1 MLDQHKVVI
10 GLFSII
16 LICSG
21 KLLKDYLYQNELIE
35 GMTVQ
40 RVSPGIIQRPLATA
54 ANGTADLSF
63 NITLDTTITTGPLT
77 ITATDAS
84 LNASAAGIVLPA
96 SSANNYVIT
105 VLNKNLADKPATFT
119 TTLETTTISGV
130 VYKVITITPAYPSG
144 TGANQISAGTVINV
158 VIKNITVYKSIPGDV
173 ANDVKFTITA
183 PGNTSSSMTITVS
196 PKVIGVAS
204 SSSSTVDVESAL
216 NAITTAINNAGTG
229 SAERTNLENAK
240 NALIQ
245 ILTNTYG
252 SITGASQVLTD
263 SGLYDAQR
271 TAIEFISKEKERTTS
286 NANML
291 ETDNSNKKRMSEINM
306 YYTQHYQANTD
317 IMKNIIYI
325 SIGLIILTAL
335 KMKEY
340 IPSSIATLGTIFILV
355 IGSIIIGKKVFDIL
369 RRSDMEFD
377 KYDWSF
383 DQSKLDKAVLAQ
395 TNSNPADLTALGTAN
410 APCYGPACCD
420 AAGTTWYAKG
430 KKCMTTAGA
439 AAAVAADAAAA
450 AAAAAAAGGGS
461 GGS

>member
-21 KLLKDYLYQNELIE
+21 KLLKDYLYQNQLIE

-40 RVSPGIIQRPLATA
+40 RVSSGVIQRPLASSTNA
-54 ANGTADLSF
+54 TVLADLSF
-63 NITLDTTITTGPLT
+63 NITLDTRITTGGTLT
-77 ITATDAS
+77 ITVSDSS
-84 LNASAAGIVLPA
+84 LTAAGIALPA
-96 SSANNYVIT
+96 VSSTNYGIT
-105 VLNKNLADKPATFT
+105 VPTKNAADKTATFSSTLT
-119 TTLETTTISGV
+119 TSGTN
-130 VYKVITITPAYPSG
+130 KVITITPSYSGSG
-144 TGANQISAGTVINV
+144 TDQISAGTVINV
-158 VIKNITVYKSIPGDV
+158 AINNIVVDKSTATST
-173 ANDVKFTITA
+173 ANEVQFNIAAT
-183 PGNTSSSMTITVS
+183 GNTPGVLTITVAS
-196 PKVIGVAS
+196 LPTTIGVGR
-204 SSSSTVDVESAL
+204 SSSSTVDVEKAL
-216 NAITTAINNAGTG
+216 AAITTSISATAVG

-252 SITGASQVLTD
+252 SITGASQVLSSSD
-263 SGLYDAQR
+263 LYNAQK
-271 TAIEFISKEKERTTS
+271 TAIDFISKEKERTTS

-291 ETDNSNKKRMSEINM
+291 ETDNNNKKRMSQINM

-325 SIGLIILTAL
+325 SIGLIILTVL
-335 KMKEY
+335 KMKDY

-355 IGSIIIGKKVFDIL
+355 IGSIIIGKKIFDIL

-383 DQSKLDKAVLAQ
+383 DQSKLDKAVLTQ
-395 TNSNPADLTALGTAN
+395 TNTNPADLTALGTAN

-420 AAGTTWYAKG
+420 TGTVWDATN
-430 KKCMTTAGA
+430 KKCKVPAPA
-439 AAAVAADAAAA
+439 PA
-450 AAAAAAAGGGS
+450 
-461 GGS
+461 

>member
-21 KLLKDYLYQNELIE
+21 KLLKDYLYQNQMIE

-40 RVSPGIIQRPLATA
+40 RISPGIIQRPLASA
-54 ANGTADLSF
+54 ANGTASLSF
-63 NITLDTTITTGPLT
+63 NITLDTKITSGTIT
-77 ITATDAS
+77 ITSTDAS
-84 LNASAAGIVLPA
+84 LNAAGIVLPTA
-96 SSANNYVIT
+96 STTNYVIT
-105 VLNKNLADKPATFT
+105 VPTKNAADKTASFA
-119 TTLETTTISGV
+119 TTLTTADPN
-130 VYKVITITPAYPSG
+130 KVITITPTYSAG
-144 TGANQISAGTVINV
+144 TGADQISAGTVINV
-158 VIKNITVYKSIPGDV
+158 VINNITVNKSVVGDV
-173 ANDVKFTITA
+173 ANDVKFTIAAT
-183 PGNTSSSMTITVS
+183 GNTPSSMTITVS

-216 NAITTAINNAGTG
+216 TAITAAITNAGAGTP
-229 SAERTNLENAK
+229 AATNLENAK

-263 SGLYDAQR
+263 SGLYEAQK
-271 TAIEFISKEKERTTS
+271 TAIDFISKEKDRTTK

-355 IGSIIIGKKVFDIL
+355 IGSIIIGKKIFDIL

-377 KYDWSF
+377 KYEWSF
-383 DQSKLDKAVLAQ
+383 DQSKLDKAVLTQ
-395 TNSNPADLTALGTAN
+395 TNTNPADLTELGARQAMS

-420 AAGTTWYAKG
+420 TGTVWNATD
-430 KKCMTTAGA
+430 KKCRIPPAPAPAPAPAPTN
-439 AAAVAADAAAA
+439 
-450 AAAAAAAGGGS
+450 
-461 GGS
+461 

>member
-21 KLLKDYLYQNELIE
+21 KLLKDYLYQNQMIE

-40 RVSPGIIQRPLATA
+40 RKSPVIIQRPLASA
-54 ANGTADLSF
+54 ASDGIASLSF
-63 NITLDTTITTGPLT
+63 NITLDTQISTPIT

-84 LNASAAGIVLPA
+84 LNAAGFLLPA
-96 SSANNYVIT
+96 ASTANYAISVPT
-105 VLNKNLADKPATFT
+105 KNPADKTAQFT
-119 TTLETTTISGV
+119 TEVSLVDPNKIIKIIPTFSG
-130 VYKVITITPAYPSG
+130 S

-158 VIKNITVYKSIPGDV
+158 DISNITVQKSADGVI
-173 ANDVKFTITA
+173 ARDVKFTIAAT
-183 PGNTSSSMTITVS
+183 GNTPSSMTITTS

-216 NAITTAINNAGTG
+216 NAITAAIGRESPGSTAA
-229 SAERTNLENAK
+229 TNLENAK

-252 SITGASQVLTD
+252 SITGASQVLED
-263 SGLYDAQR
+263 SGLYTAQK
-271 TAIEFISKEKERTTS
+271 TAIDFISKEKERTTS

-291 ETDNSNKKRMSEINM
+291 ETDNNNKKRMSQINM

-325 SIGLIILTAL
+325 SIGLIILTVL
-335 KMKEY
+335 KMKDY

-355 IGSIIIGKKVFDIL
+355 IGSIIIGKKIFDIL

-383 DQSKLDKAVLAQ
+383 DQSKLDKAVLTQ
-395 TNSNPADLTALGTAN
+395 TSTNPADLTELGVRQSMS

-420 AAGTTWYAKG
+420 AGTVWNATD
-430 KKCMTTAGA
+430 KKCKPQ
-439 AAAVAADAAAA
+439 
-450 AAAAAAAGGGS
+450 
-461 GGS
+461 

>member
-21 KLLKDYLYQNELIE
+21 KLLKDYLYQNQMIE

-40 RVSPGIIQRPLATA
+40 RKSPVIIQRPLANATDKLDQ
-54 ANGTADLSF
+54 TLSF
-63 NITLDTTITTGPLT
+63 NITLDTQITTSTPII

-84 LNASAAGIVLPA
+84 LNPAGIVLPA
-96 SSANNYVIT
+96 TGASNYAISVPT
-105 VLNKNLADKPATFT
+105 KNPADKTAIFT
-119 TTLETTTISGV
+119 TELTSDNTLNT
-130 VYKVITITPAYPSG
+130 KKITITPTFAGS
-144 TGANQISAGTVINV
+144 TGAEQISAGTVINV
-158 VIKNITVYKSIPGDV
+158 DISNITVRKSADGVI
-173 ANDVKFTITA
+173 ARDVKFTITA
-183 PGNTSSSMTITVS
+183 GTNTPSSMTITTS

-216 NAITTAINNAGTG
+216 NAITAAIGRETPGSTAA
-229 SAERTNLENAK
+229 TNLENAK

-252 SITGASQVLTD
+252 SITGATQVITD
-263 SGLYDAQR
+263 SELYNAQE
-271 TAIEFISKEKERTTS
+271 TAIDFISKEKERTTK

-291 ETDNSNKKRMSEINM
+291 ETDNNNKKRMSEINM

-325 SIGLIILTAL
+325 SIGLIILTVL
-335 KMKEY
+335 KMKDY

-355 IGSIIIGKKVFDIL
+355 IGSIIIGKKIFDIL

-383 DQSKLDKAVLAQ
+383 DQSKLDKAVLTQ
-395 TNSNPADLTALGTAN
+395 TSTNPADLTELGVRQSMS

-420 AAGTTWYAKG
+420 AGTVWNATD
-430 KKCMTTAGA
+430 KKCKPQ
-439 AAAVAADAAAA
+439 
-450 AAAAAAAGGGS
+450 
-461 GGS
+461 

>member
-21 KLLKDYLYQNELIE
+21 KLLKDYLYQNQLIE

-40 RVSPGIIQRPLATA
+40 RVSSGVIQRPLATA
-54 ANGTADLSF
+54 SNGTASLSF
-63 NITLDTTITTGPLT
+63 NITLDTRITTGGALT

-84 LNASAAGIVLPA
+84 LNAAGIVLPA
-96 SSANNYVIT
+96 VSSTNYVIT
-105 VLNKNLADKPATFT
+105 VPTKNAADKTATFSSALAT
-119 TTLETTTISGV
+119 SGTN
-130 VYKVITITPAYPSG
+130 KVITITPSYSGSG
-144 TGANQISAGTVINV
+144 TDQISAGTVINV
-158 VIKNITVYKSIPGDV
+158 VINNITVNKSVAGDV

-183 PGNTSSSMTITVS
+183 TGNTPSSMTITVS

-216 NAITTAINNAGTG
+216 AAITTSITAAAQG

-252 SITGASQVLTD
+252 SITGASQVLSSSD
-263 SGLYDAQR
+263 LYNAQK
-271 TAIEFISKEKERTTS
+271 TAIDFISKEKERTTK

-291 ETDNSNKKRMSEINM
+291 ETDNSNKKRMSQINM

-325 SIGLIILTAL
+325 SIGLIILTVL
-335 KMKEY
+335 KMKDY

-355 IGSIIIGKKVFDIL
+355 IGSIIIGKKIFDIL

-383 DQSKLDKAVLAQ
+383 DQSKLDKAVLTQ
-395 TNSNPADLTALGTAN
+395 TNSNPADLTALGSAN

-420 AAGTTWYAKG
+420 TGTVWDATN
-430 KKCMTTAGA
+430 KKCKVPAPA
-439 AAAVAADAAAA
+439 PA
-450 AAAAAAAGGGS
+450 
-461 GGS
+461 

>member
-21 KLLKDYLYQNELIE
+21 KLLKDYLYQNQLIE

-40 RVSPGIIQRPLATA
+40 RVSSGVIQRPLASSTNA
-54 ANGTADLSF
+54 TVLADLSF
-63 NITLDTTITTGPLT
+63 NITLDTRITTGGTLT
-77 ITATDAS
+77 ITVSDSS
-84 LNASAAGIVLPA
+84 LTAAGIALPA
-96 SSANNYVIT
+96 VSSTNYGIT
-105 VLNKNLADKPATFT
+105 VPTKNAADKTATFSSTLT
-119 TTLETTTISGV
+119 TSGTN
-130 VYKVITITPAYPSG
+130 KVITITPSYSGSG
-144 TGANQISAGTVINV
+144 TDQISAGTVINV
-158 VIKNITVYKSIPGDV
+158 AINNIVVDKSTATST
-173 ANDVKFTITA
+173 ANEVQFNIAAT
-183 PGNTSSSMTITVS
+183 GNTPGVLTITVAS
-196 PKVIGVAS
+196 LPTTIGVGR
-204 SSSSTVDVESAL
+204 SSSSTVDVEKAL
-216 NAITTAINNAGTG
+216 AAITTSISATAVG

-252 SITGASQVLTD
+252 SITGASQVLSSSD
-263 SGLYDAQR
+263 LYNAQK
-271 TAIEFISKEKERTTS
+271 TAIDFISKEKERTTS

-291 ETDNSNKKRMSEINM
+291 ETDNNNKKRMSQINM

-325 SIGLIILTAL
+325 SIGLIILTVL
-335 KMKEY
+335 KMKDY

-355 IGSIIIGKKVFDIL
+355 IGSIIIGKKIFDIL

-383 DQSKLDKAVLAQ
+383 DQSKLDKAVLTQ
-395 TNSNPADLTALGTAN
+395 TNTNPADLTALGTAN

-420 AAGTTWYAKG
+420 TGTVWDATN
-430 KKCMTTAGA
+430 KKCKVPAPA
-439 AAAVAADAAAA
+439 SA
-450 AAAAAAAGGGS
+450 
-461 GGS
+461 

>member
-21 KLLKDYLYQNELIE
+21 KLLKDYLYQNQMIE

-40 RVSPGIIQRPLATA
+40 RISPGIIQRPLASA
-54 ANGTADLSF
+54 ASNGTASLSF
-63 NITLDTTITTGPLT
+63 NITLDTQITSGTGQEPQLT
-77 ITATDAS
+77 ITVTDAS
-84 LNASAAGIVLPA
+84 LNAAGIVLPA
-96 SSANNYVIT
+96 ASTADYVIT
-105 VLNKNLADKPATFT
+105 VPTKNAADKTATFT
-119 TTLETTTISGV
+119 STLSSANSN
-130 VYKVITITPAYPSG
+130 KVITITPAYSAG

-158 VIKNITVYKSIPGDV
+158 VINNITVNKSVAGDV

-183 PGNTSSSMTITVS
+183 TGNTPSSMTITVS

-216 NAITTAINNAGTG
+216 NAITTAINSAGADTPQ
-229 SAERTNLENAK
+229 RTNLENAK

-252 SITGASQVLTD
+252 SITGATQVLTD
-263 SGLYDAQR
+263 SGLYDAQK
-271 TAIEFISKEKERTTS
+271 TAIDFISKEKERTTK

-377 KYDWSF
+377 KYEWSF
-383 DQSKLDKAVLAQ
+383 DQSKLDKAVLTQ
-395 TNSNPADLTALGTAN
+395 TNTNPADLTELGARQAMS

-420 AAGTTWYAKG
+420 TGTTWYAKG
-430 KKCMTTAGA
+430 KKCMTTAA
-439 AAAVAADAAAA
+439 ATAAEAADAAAA
-450 AAAAAAAGGGS
+450 AAAAGGGGS
-461 GGS
+461 

>member
-21 KLLKDYLYQNELIE
+21 KLLKDYLYQNQLIE

-40 RVSPGIIQRPLATA
+40 RISPGIIQRPLAGDS
-54 ANGTADLSF
+54 NGTADLSF
-63 NITLDTTITTGPLT
+63 NITLDTTITGALT

-84 LNASAAGIVLPA
+84 LNAARIVLPA
-96 SSANNYVIT
+96 ASANYVIT
-105 VLNKNLADKPATFT
+105 VLNKNRADKIATFT
-119 TTLETTTISGV
+119 TTVSSSNSNN
-130 VYKVITITPAYPSG
+130 VITITPTSYSG
-144 TGANQISAGTVINV
+144 DSGANQISAGTVINV
-158 VIKNITVYKSIPGDV
+158 GIKSITVYKSLPGDV

-183 PGNTSSSMTITVS
+183 PGNTESSMTITVS

-204 SSSSTVDVESAL
+204 SSSSTVDVEKAL
-216 NAITTAINNAGTG
+216 AAITTSIRATAQG
-229 SAERTNLENAK
+229 SAEHTNLENAK

-252 SITGASQVLTD
+252 SITGASQVLED
-263 SGLYDAQR
+263 SGLYAAQK
-271 TAIEFISKEKERTTS
+271 TAIDFISKEKERTTS

-291 ETDNSNKKRMSEINM
+291 ETDNNNKKRMSQINM

-325 SIGLIILTAL
+325 SIGLIILTVL
-335 KMKEY
+335 KMKDY

-355 IGSIIIGKKVFDIL
+355 IGSIIIGKKIFDIL

-383 DQSKLDKAVLAQ
+383 DQSKLDKAVLTQ
-395 TNSNPADLTALGTAN
+395 TSTNPADLTELGVRQSMS

-420 AAGTTWYAKG
+420 TDTVWDATN
-430 KKCMTTAGA
+430 KKCKVPAPA
-439 AAAVAADAAAA
+439 PAPAPA
-450 AAAAAAAGGGS
+450 
-461 GGS
+461 

>member
-21 KLLKDYLYQNELIE
+21 KLLKDYLYQNQMIE

-40 RVSPGIIQRPLATA
+40 RKSPVIIQRPLA
-54 ANGTADLSF
+54 NDGDRINESLSF
-63 NITLDTTITTGPLT
+63 NITLDTQIKPGGTLT
-77 ITATDAS
+77 VTAIDAS
-84 LNASAAGIVLPA
+84 LNAAGFLLPA
-96 SSANNYVIT
+96 ASTANYAISVPT
-105 VLNKNLADKPATFT
+105 KNPADKTATFT
-119 TTLETTTISGV
+119 TELSLVGSDKI
-130 VYKVITITPAYPSG
+130 ITIRPTFSG
-144 TGANQISAGTVINV
+144 STGADQISAGTVINV
-158 VIKNITVYKSIPGDV
+158 VINNITVKQSEDGDI
-173 ANDVKFTITA
+173 ARDVKFTITA
-183 PGNTSSSMTITVS
+183 TGNTPSSMTITTS

-216 NAITTAINNAGTG
+216 NAITAAINSAGADTPQG
-229 SAERTNLENAK
+229 TNLVNAK

-252 SITGASQVLTD
+252 SITGATQVITD
-263 SGLYDAQR
+263 SELYDAQK
-271 TAIEFISKEKERTTS
+271 TAIQFISKEKERTTK

-355 IGSIIIGKKVFDIL
+355 IGSIIIGKKIFDIL

-377 KYDWSF
+377 KYEWSF
-383 DQSKLDKAVLAQ
+383 DQSKLDKAVLTQ
-395 TNSNPADLTALGTAN
+395 TNTNPADLTELGTMS

-420 AAGTTWYAKG
+420 TGTVWDDAD
-430 KKCMTTAGA
+430 KKCKIS
-439 AAAVAADAAAA
+439 
-450 AAAAAAAGGGS
+450 AAGGG
-461 GGS
+461 G

>member
-21 KLLKDYLYQNELIE
+21 KLLKDYLYQNQLIE

-40 RVSPGIIQRPLATA
+40 RISPGIIQRPLANTA
-54 ANGTADLSF
+54 VGTADLSF
-63 NITLDTTITTGPLT
+63 NITLDTTITGALT

-84 LNASAAGIVLPA
+84 LNAARIVLPA
-96 SSANNYVIT
+96 ASAANYVIT
-105 VLNKNLADKPATFT
+105 VLNKNLADKTATFSSALT
-119 TTLETTTISGV
+119 TSTPISGV
-130 VYKVITITPAYPSG
+130 NNNVITITPRYSG
-144 TGANQISAGTVINV
+144 DSGANQISAGTVINV
-158 VIKNITVYKSIPGDV
+158 AINNIVVNQSGSGDV

-183 PGNTSSSMTITVS
+183 PPGNTPSSMTITVS

-216 NAITTAINNAGTG
+216 NAINTAINSARTG
-229 SAERTNLENAK
+229 PAERTNLENAK

-252 SITGASQVLTD
+252 SITGASQVLSSSD
-263 SGLYDAQR
+263 LYNAQK
-271 TAIEFISKEKERTTS
+271 TAIDFISKEKERTTS

-291 ETDNSNKKRMSEINM
+291 ETDNNNKKRMSQINM

-325 SIGLIILTAL
+325 SIGLIILTVL
-335 KMKEY
+335 KMKDY

-355 IGSIIIGKKVFDIL
+355 IGSIIIGKKIFDIL

-383 DQSKLDKAVLAQ
+383 DQSKLDKAVLTQ
-395 TNSNPADLTALGTAN
+395 TSTNPADLTELGVRQSMS

-420 AAGTTWYAKG
+420 AGTVWNATD
-430 KKCMTTAGA
+430 KKCKPP
-439 AAAVAADAAAA
+439 
-450 AAAAAAAGGGS
+450 
-461 GGS
+461 